1 MKFNNILFAIAVVL
15 IFTSCEKNDE
25 NKSYR
30 ILRACVKTDRFSEI
44 DSFFYDCEKLI
55 RIKSSYNDDGEWF
68 EISREEIS
76 YSDDQITLIAF
87 DYLIESNSFEP
98 IAKTEFIM
106 DEGLRQEERIFF
118 YNDDSWELNR
128 KMIYQYSE
136 NNLKSWQI
144 CYSDGNG
151 GFYPGLK
158 CDYTYQCGVLNE
170 ILISGNRS
178 KVWEPMEKRTYSYDD
193 ESNLLNWTFFRKD
206 QANNWAQDYKEDL
219 FYTEDQI
226 AEIDGF
232 TWNSTNW
239 IPSGGYTYSY
249 NNNGYLCETIN
260 DYSSTTYEYEE
271 GNGNAKFF
279 YFHPEDWVSGHPM
292 IESAKHKRKP
302 YHKRILNL
310 R

>member
-30 ILRACVKTDRFSEI
+30 VLRACVKTDRFSEI
-44 DSFFYDCEKLI
+44 DSF
-55 RIKSSYNDDGEWF
+55 
-68 EISREEIS
+68 
-76 YSDDQITLIAF
+76 
-87 DYLIESNSFEP
+87 
-98 IAKTEFIM
+98 
-106 DEGLRQEERIFF
+106 
-118 YNDDSWELNR
+118 
-128 KMIYQYSE
+128 
-136 NNLKSWQI
+136 
-144 CYSDGNG
+144 
-151 GFYPGLK
+151 
-158 CDYTYQCGVLNE
+158 
-170 ILISGNRS
+170 
-178 KVWEPMEKRTYSYDD
+178 
-193 ESNLLNWTFFRKD
+193 
-206 QANNWAQDYKEDL
+206 EDL